1 MEYYWDD
8 FKRYKVVRYKRWDP
22 AGDDVVV
29 VAANFDNVAEKVGL
43 GFPTDGW
50 WRNALTGTRHLI
62 KGHWR
67 DFTVPA
73 WTALVMIPV
82 R

>member
-1 MEYYWDD
+1 
-8 FKRYKVVRYKRWDP
+8 VVRYKRWDP
-22 AGDDVVV
+22 AAEDVAVI
-29 VAANFDNVAEKVGL
+29 AANFDNIPHKVGL

-50 WRNALTGTRHLI
+50 WHHPLTGTRHHI
-62 KGHWR
+62 QGHWR

-73 WTALVMIPV
+73 WSVLVLVPE